1 MFSSKSKLDPKKS
14 VQKFLDLKKDLQTRQ
29 KHLKFVLENLDGFEK
44 KCFFEH
50 HASHIM
56 LLFSENFSLLDGYV
70 KQKGIRAAKEEVESV
85 LSLLQQ
91 LLLYIPETLR
101 KHWHYHTL
109 YRVFLRLLH
118 YQANPSARKDAIKLF
133 ITWYQILGEE
143 ATNEVH
149 AIFATLIP
157 GFESPFPGLG
167 INNIALLKG
176 PSLGPICDS
185 DILPLIPAVS
195 GDRVP
200 DDLPRFFLEGLLRY
214 SVSQLTKIQWR
225 DKTGQRKRCF
235 NFLFESFKKYYV
247 NQLFPNFRLSTSIYK
262 PSFELPPSRRS
273 PGKEQRQS
281 CRVEVI
287 KWLSN
292 FIHVPV
298 ADSFSGV
305 SSAPTTV
312 SLSQS
317 NSSGGSSRTEID
329 GGRILNSTTK
339 SDVFSPNRKGVGNE
353 QGVEEIQIVQE
364 VLFGSRANVNFIHE
378 IMRQAFILNFSHSL
392 AICRVIGVYKDWIMK
407 KVDVPP
413 FALEP
418 VDHSSLWEN
427 NRISDVAD
435 GKSSFSNASG
445 NEAFLVRAGMQNVL
459 QTFVINSSNVFML
472 DLGRDVSIGLLEEQ
486 VDICRRVLNI
496 YRWLVMKA
504 KLDQRT
510 WDQLLFVLLH
520 ITSEVLGRGQAKSN
534 DPPALQDRL
543 ADAIL
548 ETLIVTWIRANLQV
562 AVSGSLWDLFV
573 KVLSSLSDW
582 ETLVLQWAG
591 TMDRMTRILAKN
603 LYKIDMDDLP
613 LSRLTERKVI
623 RQRGNG
629 TGTLRNQRI
638 TPQKPIQQLDSV
650 SRCLSQATL
659 SPDCSGTV
667 SAISPAFHRRS
678 TRIQLR
684 RTYSEGCN
692 RSRSKV
698 SKEKNRGMAD
708 PLIDHSEEDEYVFGA
723 QYRLRSY
730 TFTNPSPISRWY
742 SCDSFFR
749 KRKNPLDENDDY
761 SHCPSPTSSSGV
773 ESSSI
778 RDTHHDALNSSLDNQ
793 SLDTIESAKSE
804 TSSVM
809 LGGVRR
815 GWLPDSAALLWQRM
829 LCSLGDVN
837 EIESPAMHA
846 LVFKKLLSLADA
858 LVKIRNNQGVS
869 LDNLSTPPLPEFIP
883 PLHIFIP
890 WCLKSFSLP
899 DSYASGKLHAMRLLC
914 FVCVRQWDIPFR
926 SEYLTAFYQSLFK
939 GLTSGNQET
948 LAEIFRACIP
958 RFFSLQLTGYSLL
971 VECFLNAAS
980 TVISSSDY
988 QKMPRKEAVS
998 LLGSLLFFPE
1008 LCKNS
1013 PVLDPDSSTIRIKE
1027 FPDFKDKLVAL
1038 LLRAGKREPTPLG
1051 RCISLCSLAIYIYKE
1066 LEAKTFNEDVKGALY
1081 VLLNALR
1088 QCSSVTAPASG
1099 RSPLNRTS
1107 EFRVKKV
1114 AQIAC
1119 DMLYLVSDHAL
1130 TLTTLAP
1137 SMAGKIIEEISAT
1150 LANLVADIEN
1160 GIVDEEKRLL
1170 ISLELCLAEWC
1181 MKLPAGFL
1189 LQSWPEDGSNSLL
1202 DTVLQVLKATKSP
1215 STSTSMPP
1223 TVPLDGF
1230 ENDTCREDNNPGSN
1244 SSTLTPSHTKL
1255 NASISR
1261 KNRGN
1266 HKTEDNLTSVKM
1278 GAQFVMDHL
1287 LNQLG
1292 HYPLGSDPARHTSMV
1307 SEGDDLASLDHSNSA
1322 FNLHNVQIFVLNG
1335 TKLLSFVELPTLLGP
1350 GGGVPFGLLT
1360 DKSEVRIIVRDLNGK
1375 HCWDS
1380 AILYNDTSM
1389 CDNSEETPDTSNDED
1404 SLLLS
1409 VPGKREDIFS
1419 MSSSMINERF
1429 LVAPHNTVRHR
1440 PSGELPSWV
1449 NTEQDMDNLHDVL
1462 SYVKYTS
1469 SEVTGDTDLTSPRP
1483 PPSCIT
1489 TEMEEEAITFSLSER
1504 THENDFIEKF
1514 RSDVTM
1520 VSHPHEEPEI
1530 VENHMPFHMCR
1541 MFMSQL
1547 GLLNVESRPHIQLLK
1562 KNDQLIRELRN
1573 LDNQKCRET
1582 HKIAVIYVAQGQED
1596 KVSILSN
1603 GAGSSEFED
1612 FVARLGWEIEL
1623 ESHKGFMGGLQRNGT
1638 TGETAPYYATSLL
1651 EIIFHVSTR
1660 MPSDSEEG
1668 FLQKTRHLGNDEVH
1682 IVWSEHT
1689 RDYRR
1694 GIIPTEFCD
1703 VLIIIYPLPNGLFR
1717 IQVSKKQDIPFIGPL
1732 FNESIVDKSC
1742 LPGLVRATALNASR
1756 AKRSLLPLYQT
1767 FFEER
1772 NYALQSLVEQFA
1784 LPSSFE
1790 EFSYQVITPSV
1801 QGHFQP
1807 VSSRMSSG
1815 SLITTQ
1821 LSDVVT
1827 TLSLHSNNN
1836 QSLRQGS
1843 FIEDTRKVSDVSAP
1857 EIDESP
1863 KPSKRLSFKHA
1874 SRFVSGFGLL
1884 PDVSPV
1890 TDQKR
1895 FPK

>member
-1 MFSSKSKLDPKKS
+1 
-14 VQKFLDLKKDLQTRQ
+14 
-29 KHLKFVLENLDGFEK
+29 
-44 KCFFEH
+44 
-50 HASHIM
+50 
-56 LLFSENFSLLDGYV
+56 
-70 KQKGIRAAKEEVESV
+70 
-85 LSLLQQ
+85 
-91 LLLYIPETLR
+91 
-101 KHWHYHTL
+101 
-109 YRVFLRLLH
+109 
-118 YQANPSARKDAIKLF
+118 
-133 ITWYQILGEE
+133 
-143 ATNEVH
+143 
-149 AIFATLIP
+149 
-157 GFESPFPGLG
+157 
-167 INNIALLKG
+167 
-176 PSLGPICDS
+176 
-185 DILPLIPAVS
+185 
-195 GDRVP
+195 
-200 DDLPRFFLEGLLRY
+200 
-214 SVSQLTKIQWR
+214 
-225 DKTGQRKRCF
+225 
-235 NFLFESFKKYYV
+235 
-247 NQLFPNFRLSTSIYK
+247 
-262 PSFELPPSRRS
+262 
-273 PGKEQRQS
+273 
-281 CRVEVI
+281 
-287 KWLSN
+287 
-292 FIHVPV
+292 
-298 ADSFSGV
+298 
-305 SSAPTTV
+305 
-312 SLSQS
+312 
-317 NSSGGSSRTEID
+317 
-329 GGRILNSTTK
+329 
-339 SDVFSPNRKGVGNE
+339 
-353 QGVEEIQIVQE
+353 
-364 VLFGSRANVNFIHE
+364 
-378 IMRQAFILNFSHSL
+378 
-392 AICRVIGVYKDWIMK
+392 
-407 KVDVPP
+407 
-413 FALEP
+413 
-418 VDHSSLWEN
+418 
-427 NRISDVAD
+427 
-435 GKSSFSNASG
+435 
-445 NEAFLVRAGMQNVL
+445 
-459 QTFVINSSNVFML
+459 
-472 DLGRDVSIGLLEEQ
+472 
-486 VDICRRVLNI
+486 
-496 YRWLVMKA
+496 
-504 KLDQRT
+504 
-510 WDQLLFVLLH
+510 
-520 ITSEVLGRGQAKSN
+520 
-534 DPPALQDRL
+534 
-543 ADAIL
+543 
-548 ETLIVTWIRANLQV
+548 
-562 AVSGSLWDLFV
+562 
-573 KVLSSLSDW
+573 
-582 ETLVLQWAG
+582 
-591 TMDRMTRILAKN
+591 
-603 LYKIDMDDLP
+603 
-613 LSRLTERKVI
+613 
-623 RQRGNG
+623 
-629 TGTLRNQRI
+629 
-638 TPQKPIQQLDSV
+638 
-650 SRCLSQATL
+650 
-659 SPDCSGTV
+659 
-667 SAISPAFHRRS
+667 
-678 TRIQLR
+678 
-684 RTYSEGCN
+684 
-692 RSRSKV
+692 
-698 SKEKNRGMAD
+698 
-708 PLIDHSEEDEYVFGA
+708 
-723 QYRLRSY
+723 
-730 TFTNPSPISRWY
+730 
-742 SCDSFFR
+742 
-749 KRKNPLDENDDY
+749 
-761 SHCPSPTSSSGV
+761 
-773 ESSSI
+773 
-778 RDTHHDALNSSLDNQ
+778 
-793 SLDTIESAKSE
+793 
-804 TSSVM
+804 
-809 LGGVRR
+809 
-815 GWLPDSAALLWQRM
+815 
-829 LCSLGDVN
+829 
-837 EIESPAMHA
+837 
-846 LVFKKLLSLADA
+846 
-858 LVKIRNNQGVS
+858 
-869 LDNLSTPPLPEFIP
+869 
-883 PLHIFIP
+883 
-890 WCLKSFSLP
+890 
-899 DSYASGKLHAMRLLC
+899 
-914 FVCVRQWDIPFR
+914 
-926 SEYLTAFYQSLFK
+926 
-939 GLTSGNQET
+939 
-948 LAEIFRACIP
+948 
-958 RFFSLQLTGYSLL
+958 
-971 VECFLNAAS
+971 
-980 TVISSSDY
+980 
-988 QKMPRKEAVS
+988 
-998 LLGSLLFFPE
+998 
-1008 LCKNS
+1008 
-1013 PVLDPDSSTIRIKE
+1013 
-1027 FPDFKDKLVAL
+1027 DKLVAL

-1202 DTVLQVLKATKSP
+1202 DTVLQAYGDIVVLKATKSP

-1389 CDNSEETPDTSNDED
+1389 CDNSEETPD

-1409 VPGKREDIFS
+1409 VPGKREDTFL

-1612 FVARLGWEIEL
+1612 FVARLGWE
-1623 ESHKGFMGGLQRNGT
+1623 
-1638 TGETAPYYATSLL
+1638 
-1651 EIIFHVSTR
+1651 
-1660 MPSDSEEG
+1660 
-1668 FLQKTRHLGNDEVH
+1668 TRHLGNDEVH

-1807 VSSRMSSG
+1807 VSSRMSTRKKE
-1815 SLITTQ
+1815 LIQIVEKVKALKESPLKVTVVLQMKAIRRDYKQLLKQKKREAEIWDIKQ
-1821 LSDVVT
+1821 LSESFKMNDTKVFWRKIQDPEKRKSTQQKCPEPETWPPYCEIGNDTAPLGVLNSIPT
-1827 TLSLHSNNN
+1827 EGTCSPLQEHDYSLLEETKEEEIKNILKNQKGGTAPGLAGIPIIVYKKFALSFVPIMVLIFNAILSTCK
-1836 QSLRQGS
+1836 L
-1843 FIEDTRKVSDVSAP
+1843 P
-1857 EIDESP
+1857 EAWKTSVILP
-1863 KPSKRLSFKHA
+1863 LSKREM
-1874 SRFVSGFGLL
+1874 RRNT
-1884 PDVSPV
+1884 PTIDPY
-1890 TDQKR
+1890 
-1895 FPK
+1895 P